1 MEDVNKLFGL
11 LQMKRV
17 GQVRLE
23 AINATEDIFV
33 AQVSNGSTDRILAI
47 ATAPTAAKG
56 PSVFPLSQIQWHTL
70 HIRSYKSNAAVEAIC
85 KTLKIDSSNLGD
97 LQNIPMVDWG
107 TQDDIV
113 LESVEVQA
121 NCKTYDSQVQ
131 LPFKVTLHSVNANNK
146 HGNELEHSLEL
157 IPALMTCNFTL
168 VA

>member
-23 AINATEDIFV
+23 AINAAEDIFI

-47 ATAPTAAKG
+47 ATAPTVAKG
-56 PSVFPLSQIQWHTL
+56 PSVFPLSQINWHTL
-70 HIRSYKSNAAVEAIC
+70 HVRSYKSNAAVEAIC
-85 KTLKIDSSNLGD
+85 KTLKIDSTNLGD
-97 LQNIPMVDWG
+97 VQNIPMVDWG

-121 NCKTYDSQVQ
+121 NCKTYGSQVD
-131 LPFKVTLHSVNANNK
+131 LPFKVTLHSVNTNNK